1 MRAMCD
7 TSDSAGADAR
17 HAGQDPW
24 QALARERPFL
34 LRLAQLQLGSL
45 ADAED
50 IVQET
55 LIGAVRNWDGWQ
67 GRASLRSW
75 LTGILRHKIVDAIR
89 GRRLR
94 PQAAWTGNDGAPQEF
109 DALFTADDAWH
120 PETFVDTVC
129 GATVAAQRQLLGII
143 ELCMR
148 RLPEETARM
157 FLMREYLGMDLKEIE
172 ECCAVSGA
180 GLRVVLY
187 RARMRLR
194 ECAVRGWGELE

>member
-1 MRAMCD
+1 MKVQA
-7 TSDSAGADAR
+7 
-17 HAGQDPW
+17 QDQDQW

-55 LIGAVRNWDGWQ
+55 MIGAVRGWDGWE

-89 GRRLR
+89 SRRLHPR
-94 PQAAWTGNDGAPQEF
+94 VGWAGSEGALREF

-120 PETFVDTVC
+120 PDTFVDTVC
-129 GATVAAQRQLLGII
+129 GATAAAQRQLLDIV

-148 RLPEETARM
+148 RLPEETARL
-157 FLMREYLGMDLKEIE
+157 FLMREYLGMDMKEIE
-172 ECCAVSGA
+172 ESAGVSGA

-194 ECAVRGWGELE
+194 ECAVRAWGELE

>member
-1 MRAMCD
+1 MCD
-7 TSDSAGADAR
+7 KDGGGMRRPEEDR
-17 HAGQDPW
+17 GRV
-24 QALARERPFL
+24 LARERPFL
-34 LRLAQLQLGSL
+34 LRLAQLQLGSP

-55 LIGAVRNWDGWQ
+55 LIGALRGWDGWQ

-89 GRRLR
+89 ARRLH
-94 PQAAWTGNDGAPQEF
+94 PQAAWSGSDDALQEF

-129 GATVAAQRQLLGII
+129 GATAAAQRQLLGII
-143 ELCMR
+143 ELCMA
-148 RLPEETARM
+148 RLPEETARL

-172 ECCAVSGA
+172 EYCAVSGA
-180 GLRVVLY
+180 GLRVLLY